1 MCELAIQENPYAFEY
16 IDFNIQ
22 HDFDEEKDKY
32 ELEEMC
38 KFAIKNH
45 YWYFKYIPEDLQT
58 EEICKIAVQERGYLL
73 KYVKNQTEEICK
85 LAVQE
90 WEGALEY
97 VKDEYNPIMGV

>member
-1 MCELAIQENPYAFEY
+1 MIFSGFCPILNLQG
-16 IDFNIQ
+16 
-22 HDFDEEKDKY
+22 
-32 ELEEMC
+32 C
-38 KFAIKNH
+38 
-45 YWYFKYIPEDLQT
+45 KYIPEDLQT

-97 VKDEYNPIMGV
+97 VKDEYKN